1 MSPAALRTAAPA
13 PVPLLAPIRLEPL
26 PGQTP
31 SLRPPVRIFLGT
43 EPAQHRAE
51 RVFFHSLRKVR
62 DPARVYEVYRMT
74 RLPGF
79 AQGRWRTGFTNFRF
93 AIPDLAGRHGRAI
106 YNDVDQ
112 IYLADPAPLFDLSM
126 GDAGYLALT
135 PADTAVMLLDCARMA
150 EVWTLERAQRL
161 DKKAL
166 LESAAQKPGLWAPLP
181 AQWHARDLEYR
192 PGFTA
197 CLHYTALNLQPWHP
211 APQQYSYHP
220 HPLGELWR
228 DLEREA
234 DAQGYE
240 IFSAAAPS
248 PAFVEAPT
256 RLAAA
261 PPWRAPAE
269 IAALDGADGRV
280 ATVGPLDTGALA
292 ATPLALD
299 ALAGARADL
308 IAAARLDQCP
318 ADDLPWLIDALFA
331 AADKA
336 VYLAVAPAAADP
348 PADTEAWWRQRLR
361 TAARRH
367 PGRAWRLDLLD
378 ADGRRTHGWQTEPA
392 PSSPPRVWLLHGRHA
407 GDNAQIDA
415 LAGAPGPQSGAGLG
429 WPVELHRLHFSA
441 LSRLPGW
448 LKGASR
454 LGLTQSDPPLA
465 PPWPELVIAAGR
477 RSAGVARWI
486 ARQSRGRTRT
496 ALLGR
501 PQASLSAFDL
511 VLTTPQYGLPVRSNV
526 LHLPAPLTTAVAD
539 DASDIERW
547 RQRWAALPQP
557 WIGLLVGGH
566 RSPYRIDAVAAG
578 RLAVAARELAARLG
592 GSVLATTGP
601 RTSPAA
607 AEALFAALGE
617 PAFRHRYAKGQA
629 ENPYRALLAL
639 ADQFLVTGD
648 SASMLSEAAGTGK
661 PVAVFELPQRYS
673 GAQRALRWLED
684 RLGLVERAAGSRG
697 TARQQNRLGRMY
709 DELLAAGLIN
719 RPRDVGAVQRS
730 LGLPS
735 LPAEPAPALLAPE
748 LLARAVTD
756 AATRVRELL
765 VVERRLD

>member
-1 MSPAALRTAAPA
+1 MSQAVPRTAAPA
-13 PVPLLAPIRLEPL
+13 PVPMLTPVRLEPV

-51 RVFFHSLRKVR
+51 RVFFHSLGRVR

-112 IYLADPAPLFDLSM
+112 IYLADPAALFDLPL
-126 GDAGYLALT
+126 GEAGYLALT

-161 DKKAL
+161 GKKTL
-166 LESAAQKPGLWAPLP
+166 LELAAQKPGLWAPLP

-211 APQQYSYHP
+211 TPEQYSYHP

-234 DAQGYE
+234 DTQGYE

-248 PAFVEAPT
+248 PAFAEAPT

-261 PPWRAPAE
+261 PRFVAPPE
-269 IAALDGADGRV
+269 IAEFARGCASI
-280 ATVGPLDTGALA
+280 ATVGPLD
-292 ATPLALD
+292 ATTRAGLSGQPLPPD
-299 ALAGARADL
+299 ALPTASADL
-308 IAAARLDQCP
+308 VAAARLDQCP

-331 AADKA
+331 AARKA
-336 VYLAVAPAAADP
+336 VYVAVIPQAADE
-348 PADTEAWWRQRLR
+348 PADDEAWWRRRLR
-361 TAARRH
+361 AASRRH
-367 PGRAWRLDLLD
+367 PGRAWRLDVLD
-378 ADGRRTHGWQTEPA
+378 ETGRRRHGWQAEAPA
-392 PSSPPRVWLLHGRHA
+392 SAAPTVWLLYGKHP

-415 LAGAPGPQSGAGLG
+415 LAANIG
-429 WPVELHRLHFSA
+429 WPCQTRRLQFSM

-465 PPWPELVIAAGR
+465 PPWPDLVIAGGR

-496 ALLGR
+496 VMVGR
-501 PQASLSAFDL
+501 PRAPLSAFDL
-511 VLTTPQYGLPVRSNV
+511 VVTTPQYGLPVRGNV
-526 LHLPAPLTTAVAD
+526 LHLPAPP
-539 DASDIERW
+539 ASPAAPGGSALEAWGARW
-547 RQRWAALPQP
+547 STLPRP
-557 WIGLLVGGH
+557 WIALLVGGD
-566 RSPYRIDAVAAG
+566 RAPYRLDAAAAR
-578 RLAVAARELAARLG
+578 RLAAAARTLAARHG

-601 RTSPAA
+601 RTTPVA

-617 PAFRHRYAKGQA
+617 PSFCYRFAPGQTD
-629 ENPYRALLAL
+629 NPYPALLAL
-639 ADQFLVTGD
+639 ADQFIVTGD
-648 SASMLSEAAGTGK
+648 SASMLAEAAITGK
-661 PVAVFELPQRYS
+661 PVTVFGPPRRRSATQR
-673 GAQRALRWLED
+673 LLHWLEM
-684 RLGLVERAAGSRG
+684 RLGLVERGAGSRG
-697 TARQQNRLGRMY
+697 TARQQNLLGRGY
-709 DELLAAGLIN
+709 DGLLAAGIIDRERN
-719 RPRDVGAVQRS
+719 VAAVQRS
-730 LGLPS
+730 LGLVS
-735 LPAEPAPALLAPE
+735 LPAEPAPALLGPA
-748 LLARAVTD
+748 LLGRALADAAARA
-756 AATRVRELL
+756 RELL
-765 VVERRLD
+765 TAEQRLD

>member
-1 MSPAALRTAAPA
+1 VPRT
-13 PVPLLAPIRLEPL
+13 R
-26 PGQTP
+26 
-31 SLRPPVRIFLGT
+31 RPCWNWPT
-43 EPAQHRAE
+43 
-51 RVFFHSLRKVR
+51 
-62 DPARVYEVYRMT
+62 
-74 RLPGF
+74 
-79 AQGRWRTGFTNFRF
+79 
-93 AIPDLAGRHGRAI
+93 
-106 YNDVDQ
+106 
-112 IYLADPAPLFDLSM
+112 
-126 GDAGYLALT
+126 
-135 PADTAVMLLDCARMA
+135 
-150 EVWTLERAQRL
+150 
-161 DKKAL
+161 
-166 LESAAQKPGLWAPLP
+166 QKPGLWAPLP

-211 APQQYSYHP
+211 TPEQYSYHP

-234 DAQGYE
+234 DATGYE

-248 PAFVEAPT
+248 PTFAGAAA

-261 PPWRAPAE
+261 PPWRAPAD
-269 IAALDGADGRV
+269 IAALAGPGGRV
-280 ATVGPLDTGALA
+280 ATLGPLDTGALA
-292 ATPLALD
+292 ATPLALN

-308 IAAARLDQCP
+308 VAAARLDRCP

-336 VYLAVAPAAADP
+336 VYLAVAPTAAEQ

-367 PGRAWRLDLLD
+367 PGRVWRLDVLD
-378 ADGRRTHGWQTEPA
+378 ADGRRTHGWQAEPA
-392 PSSPPRVWLLHGRHA
+392 PASAPSVWLLHGRHA

-415 LAGAPGPQSGAGLG
+415 LAGAPGSQSGAGLG
-429 WPVELHRLHFSA
+429 WPVEVRRLRFSA

-454 LGLTQSDPPLA
+454 LGLTQSEPPLA
-465 PPWPELVIAAGR
+465 PPWPDLVIAAGR

-496 ALLGR
+496 VLLGR
-501 PQASLSAFDL
+501 PRAPLSAFDL
-511 VLTTPQYGLPVRSNV
+511 VVTTPQYGLPVRGNV
-526 LHLPAPLTTAVAD
+526 LHLPAPLALPATAD
-539 DASDIERW
+539 DAMMETW
-547 RQRWAALPQP
+547 RARWAALPRP
-557 WIGLLVGGH
+557 WIGLLVGGD
-566 RSPYRIDAVAAG
+566 RAPYRLDPAAAR
-578 RLAVAARELAARLG
+578 RLAAAARELAARLG

-607 AEALFAALGE
+607 ADALFAALGE

-648 SASMLSEAAGTGK
+648 SASMLAEAAGTGK
-661 PVAVFELPQRYS
+661 PVAAFELPQRYS
-673 GAQRALRWLED
+673 GTQRALRWLEK

-697 TARQQNRLGRMY
+697 TARQQNRLGRLY
-709 DELLAAGLIN
+709 DQLLAAGLVN
-719 RPRDVGAVQRS
+719 RPREVGAVQRS

-735 LPAEPAPALLAPE
+735 LPAEPAPAVLAPE
-748 LLARAVTD
+748 LLARALAD
-756 AATRVRELL
+756 AASRVRELL

>member
-1 MSPAALRTAAPA
+1 MTSGASQSQPVSPAALLT
-13 PVPLLAPIRLEPL
+13 PVRLEVVRGHVPD
-26 PGQTP
+26 P
-31 SLRPPVRIFLGT
+31 RPPVRIFLGT

-51 RVFFHSLRKVR
+51 RVFFHSLRTVR
-62 DPARVYEVYRMT
+62 SPARVYEVYRMT

-79 AQGRWRTGFTNFRF
+79 AQGFWRTGFTNFRF

-106 YNDVDQ
+106 YNDVDE
-112 IYLADPAPLFDLSM
+112 IYLADPAALFDLPM
-126 GDAGYLALT
+126 GEAGYLALT

-161 DKKAL
+161 GKKTL
-166 LESAAQKPGLWAPLP
+166 LELAAQKPGLWAPLP

-211 APQQYSYHP
+211 TPEQYSYHP

-240 IFSAAAPS
+240 IFSTAAPS
-248 PAFVEAPT
+248 PAFAEATT

-261 PPWRAPAE
+261 PPWRAPAD
-269 IAALDGADGRV
+269 IAALADPGGRV
-280 ATVGPLDTGALA
+280 AAVGPLDISAIA

-336 VYLAVAPAAADP
+336 VYLAVAPAAAEE
-348 PADTEAWWRQRLR
+348 PADAEAWWRQRLR

-367 PGRAWRLDLLD
+367 PGRVWRLDVLD
-378 ADGRRTHGWQTEPA
+378 ADGRRTYGWQAEPA
-392 PSSPPRVWLLHGRHA
+392 PASAPSVWLLHGRHA

-415 LAGAPGPQSGAGLG
+415 LAGAVG
-429 WPVELHRLHFSA
+429 WSVEVHRLRFSA

-454 LGLTQSDPPLA
+454 LGLTQSNPPLA
-465 PPWPELVIAAGR
+465 PPWPDLVITAGR

-486 ARQSRGRTRT
+486 ARQGRGRTRT
-496 ALLGR
+496 VIIGR
-501 PQASLSAFDL
+501 PRAPLSAFDL
-511 VLTTPQYGLPVRSNV
+511 VVTTPQYGLPVRSNV
-526 LHLPAPLTTAVAD
+526 LHLPAPPAAAAD
-539 DASDIERW
+539 AGDVEPW
-547 RQRWAALPQP
+547 RQRWAALPRP
-557 WIGLLVGGH
+557 WIGLLVGGD
-566 RSPYRIDAVAAG
+566 RSPYRLDAAAAR
-578 RLAVAARELAARLG
+578 RLAAAARELAARLG
-592 GSVLATTGP
+592 GSVLASTGP

-617 PAFRHRYAKGQA
+617 TAFRHRYANGQA

-648 SASMLSEAAGTGK
+648 SASMLAEAAGTGK

-673 GAQRALRWLED
+673 GAQRALRWLEK

-697 TARQQNRLGRMY
+697 TARQQNRLGRVY
-709 DELLAAGLIN
+709 DRLLAAGLVS
-719 RPRDVGAVQRS
+719 RPREVDAVQRS

-735 LPAEPAPALLAPE
+735 LPAEPAPALLAPD
-748 LLARAVTD
+748 LLARALAD